1 MEEAQR
7 DAMAALKMEG
17 RETKKH
23 VLEETR
29 Q

>member
-1 MEEAQR
+1 MERVREMR
-7 DAMAALKMEG
+7 WLALKMEG